1 MNTLKTIIISALL
14 AVAGNALAADGL
26 HVAAFTITPGETM
39 TVPVEL
45 QNPDDSYIMLE
56 FWMQLPEGVSIDAD
70 ADGFLLVTKNSERLT
85 QNHPLEIEAK
95 GNNSYKV
102 LIYSTRNA
110 AIKGNSGAIFTMQL
124 TAAADAAVGSYEGR
138 FFSQVFSNAD
148 KQEYDPA
155 ESTFSVTI
163 GKKALRGDV
172 NEDGKV
178 DIADVTEVV
187 NIILEQ

>member
-26 HVAAFTITPGETM
+26 HVAAFTIAPGETM

-70 ADGFLLVTKNSERLT
+70 ADGLLLVTKNSERLT

-138 FFSQVFSNAD
+138 FYSQVFSNAD

>member
-26 HVAAFTITPGETM
+26 HVAAFTIAPGETL

-70 ADGFLLVTKNSERLT
+70 ADGLLLVTKNSERLT

-138 FFSQVFSNAD
+138 FYSQVFSNAN

-187 NIILEQ
+187 NIILAQ

>member
-26 HVAAFTITPGETM
+26 HVAAFTIAPGETM

-95 GNNSYKV
+95 DNNSYKV

-138 FFSQVFSNAD
+138 FYSQVFSNAD

>member
-26 HVAAFTITPGETM
+26 HVAAFTIAPGETM

-70 ADGFLLVTKNSERLT
+70 ADGLLLVTKNSERLT

-124 TAAADAAVGSYEGR
+124 TAAEDAAVGNYEGR
-138 FFSQVFSNAD
+138 FYSQVFSNAD

>member
-26 HVAAFTITPGETM
+26 HVAAFTIAPGETM

-70 ADGFLLVTKNSERLT
+70 ADGLLLVTKNSERLT

-138 FFSQVFSNAD
+138 FYSQVFSNAD

-187 NIILEQ
+187 NIILAQ

>member
-26 HVAAFTITPGETM
+26 HVAAFTIAPGETM

-138 FFSQVFSNAD
+138 FYSQVFSNAD

>member
-26 HVAAFTITPGETM
+26 HVAAFTIAPGETL

-70 ADGFLLVTKNSERLT
+70 ADGLLLVTKNSERLT

-138 FFSQVFSNAD
+138 FYSQVFSNAN

>member
-1 MNTLKTIIISALL
+1 MNILKTIIISALL

-26 HVAAFTITPGETM
+26 HVAAFTIAPGETM

-56 FWMQLPEGVSIDAD
+56 FWMQLPEGVSIDTNT
-70 ADGFLLVTKNSERLT
+70 DGELLVTKNSERLT

-95 GNNSYKV
+95 GNNCYKV

-187 NIILEQ
+187 NIILAQ

>member
-26 HVAAFTITPGETM
+26 HVAAFTIAPGETM

-56 FWMQLPEGVSIDAD
+56 FWMQLPEGISIDAD

-124 TAAADAAVGSYEGR
+124 TAAADAGVGSYEGR
-138 FFSQVFSNAD
+138 FYSQVFSNAD

-163 GKKALRGDV
+163 GEKALRGDV

>member
-26 HVAAFTITPGETM
+26 HVAAFTIAPGETM

-70 ADGFLLVTKNSERLT
+70 VDGFLLVTKNSERLT

-187 NIILEQ
+187 NIILAQ

>member
-14 AVAGNALAADGL
+14 AVAGNALATDGL
-26 HVAAFTITPGETM
+26 HVAAFTIAPGETM

-56 FWMQLPEGVSIDAD
+56 FWMQLPEGVSIDTD
-70 ADGFLLVTKNSERLT
+70 TDGELLVTKNSERLT
-85 QNHPLEIEAK
+85 QYHPLEIEAK

-102 LIYSTRNA
+102 LIYSTRNT

-124 TAAADAAVGSYEGR
+124 TAAEDAAVGNYEGR
-138 FFSQVFSNAD
+138 FYSQVFSNAD
-148 KQEYDPA
+148 KQEYDPVD
-155 ESTFSVTI
+155 STFGVTI
-163 GKKALRGDV
+163 GKEALRGDV

-187 NIILEQ
+187 NIILAQ